1 MVMGRLLNLKLHW
14 LKSLIGKVISNYAQ
28 AYPYLVEKSEHVFAV
43 IEGEQKSLKS
53 HWIRV

>member
-1 MVMGRLLNLKLHW
+1 MGRLLNLKLHW